1 MAHLTSNLLHFPVI
15 NRGYVKYLDK
25 DSPIQYR
32 VFYRTK
38 YLPVVI
44 QQISFENV
52 GKGMCNVGFCRSA
65 ESETD
70 LPAERQVELP
80 LGNTSSLSTMVKVL
94 KTWSVTVTG
103 SFPNAEKLASTQSI
117 DLMWEIC
124 QLGNATQR

>member
-1 MAHLTSNLLHFPVI
+1 M
-15 NRGYVKYLDK
+15 LDSA
-25 DSPIQYR
+25 D
-32 VFYRTK
+32 
-38 YLPVVI
+38 LP
-44 QQISFENV
+44 
-52 GKGMCNVGFCRSA
+52 
-65 ESETD
+65 SETD

-103 SFPNAEKLASTQSI
+103 SFSNAEKLASTQSI